1 MRSRWSGG
9 TQDNDKETRPRP
21 RQLRENRG
29 ESIREAG
36 QMVVDEDEEGDAN
49 VDAEGNEEGG
59 GHGEEDVVS
68 IDVEMVGDDELSG
81 NHGTYLDLAH
91 A

>member
-1 MRSRWSGG
+1 
-9 TQDNDKETRPRP
+9 
-21 RQLRENRG
+21 
-29 ESIREAG
+29 
-36 QMVVDEDEEGDAN
+36 MVVDEDEEGDAN